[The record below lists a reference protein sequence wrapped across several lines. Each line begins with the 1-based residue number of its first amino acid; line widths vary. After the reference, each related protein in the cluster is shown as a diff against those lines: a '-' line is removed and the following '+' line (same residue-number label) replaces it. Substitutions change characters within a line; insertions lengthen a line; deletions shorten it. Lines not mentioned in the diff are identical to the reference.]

1 MFVKPKLKILL
12 VDDNQAFIK
21 VFDKLLRTHFE
32 QKIELIDLAANG
44 QECINLI
51 QNNTYDL
58 VFMDMEMPIMNG
70 VQATRYITEN
80 FRGIKVIAVSL
91 HSEIGNI
98 QKMIEAGAR
107 TYIIKEKLTK
117 DYIAEIF
124 TKF

>member
-12 VDDNQAFIK
+12 VDDNQSFVK
-21 VFDKLLRTHFE
+21 VFDKLLRTHFDS
-32 QKIELIDLAANG
+32 KIELIDHASNG
-44 QECINLI
+44 QECIDLVH
-51 QNNTYDL
+51 NNTYDL

-70 VQATRYITEN
+70 VQAARYISEN

-107 TYIIKEKLTK
+107 TYIIKERLTK
-117 DYIAEIF
+117 DYIEEIL

>member
-21 VFDKLLRTHFE
+21 VFDKILRTHYE

-44 QECINLI
+44 KECIDLI
-51 QNNTYDL
+51 YNNSYDL

-80 FRGIKVIAVSL
+80 FRGVKVIAVSL

-124 TKF
+124 NKF